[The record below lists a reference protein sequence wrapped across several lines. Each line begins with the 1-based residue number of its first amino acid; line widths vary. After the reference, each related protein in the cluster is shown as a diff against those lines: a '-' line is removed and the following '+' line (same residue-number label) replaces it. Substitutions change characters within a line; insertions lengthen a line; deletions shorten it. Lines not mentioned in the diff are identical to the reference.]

1 METFADKVIHFNQ
14 NIEFHGTLP
23 KNIKMMN
30 PFQENKK
37 VQEISRKFYKKF
49 YDDNKSRGFIIG
61 INPGRLG
68 AGVTGIPF
76 TDTKRLE
83 EVCKIPIKGPS
94 THEPSSVFVYD
105 LIERYGGPRKFYGDF
120 YIHSICP
127 LGFIEKNKKGNWIN
141 CNYYDH
147 EDLYIS
153 LKGFIIENMRKQIS
167 FGIDQKVVYV
177 MGKKNAKYVR
187 KINDEEGFFEKI
199 IELNHPRYIVQYK
212 SKQKEQYFDNYLM
225 KLGRRQ

>member
-1 METFADKVIHFNQ
+1 MASFADKVIHFNR

-30 PFQENKK
+30 PFQGSKK
-37 VQEISRKFYKKF
+37 ALEISRKFYKKF
-49 YDDNKSRGFIIG
+49 YDDNNIRRFIIG

-83 EVCKIPIKGPS
+83 EVCKIPVEGFS

-105 LIERYGGPRKFYGDF
+105 MIKKYGGPKKFYGDF

-127 LGFIEKNKKGNWIN
+127 LGFVEKNKKGNWVN

-147 EDLYIS
+147 EELYLS
-153 LKGFIIENMRKQIS
+153 LKGFIIENMKKQIS
-167 FGIDQKVVYV
+167 FGIDCNRVYV
-177 MGKKNAKYVR
+177 MGKKNAKYVK
-187 KINDEEGFFEKI
+187 KINEEENFFDKI

-212 SKQKEQYFDNYLM
+212 SKQMNEYIDDYL
-225 KLGRRQ
+225 KSLKFGQ